1 MWPRVSF
8 ANPTFNN
15 TNGRANLEDMSS
27 DSRPPQTNPVANA
40 TANPT
45 SPLAGGKGRKTRS
58 QILEVALGVASREGL
73 AGLTI
78 GELAKSVGMSK
89 SGLFAHFRGK
99 DSLELA
105 VLQAAVHRFISTVM
119 QPAFEKPRG
128 EPRLQALVENWLH
141 FINGS
146 NSLPGG
152 SVIISASVELDD
164 RPGPLRDFVQTAQ
177 RDLITNIE
185 KAARIAVDEG
195 HFRTDLDCE
204 QFAWSLYSF
213 VLGYH
218 HFSRMLNDPKAELH
232 FKRSVR
238 GLFEVAKLDS
248 KKKRET
254 KNTQQSTRKGASRGD
269 RQNLKRR

>member
-1 MWPRVSF
+1 M
-8 ANPTFNN
+8 N
-15 TNGRANLEDMSS
+15 ANL
-27 DSRPPQTNPVANA
+27 
-40 TANPT
+40 
-45 SPLAGGKGRKTRS
+45 AGQKGRKTRT
-58 QILEVALGVASREGL
+58 QILDVALSVASREGL

-105 VLQAAVHRFISTVM
+105 VLEAAVNRFITTVM
-119 QPAFEKPRG
+119 RPAFEKPRG
-128 EPRLQALVENWLH
+128 EPRIEALVKNWLQ
-141 FINGS
+141 FIDGS

-185 KAARIAVDEG
+185 KAARIAVNEG
-195 HFRTDLDCE
+195 HFREDLDCE

-232 FKRSVR
+232 LMRSVR
-238 GLFEVAKLDS
+238 GLFDVARKLS
-248 KKKRET
+248 RVNLKKKKKLAT
-254 KNTQQSTRKGASRGD
+254 KRTTGR
-269 RQNLKRR
+269 